1 MLENEN
7 LNEAEKPQLNIGA
20 VITSAKTPIQ
30 KLMDYMD
37 FNRVGED
44 GENFDGTL
52 MSKAIELLNEEREL
66 LKSFYLKGDSNGC
79 GCYDYS
85 TDKDAEDYFNQN
97 FPTRYS

>member
-7 LNEAEKPQLNIGA
+7 MNEAQKPQFNIGA

-30 KLMDYMD
+30 KLIDYMD
-37 FNRVGED
+37 FNRVCAD
-44 GENFDGTL
+44 GENFDGKL

-66 LKSFYLKGDSNGC
+66 LKLFYLKGDSNGC